1 MFTQT
6 SPFKFLDS
14 YEKKDLGIFFGREKE
29 TRELYESLSGVKHLL
44 IYGPSGAGKTSLIEC
59 GLRNEFSP
67 ADWYAISIR
76 RGENIVASTFKEINL
91 ALEEKIELDPT
102 SGLPLDEDI
111 DLGRSIEKLFSEL
124 FQPVY
129 LLFDQFEEM
138 LISGTLEEKE
148 DFFRRLNQ
156 LVRYKVPCRVL
167 LIMREEFIGYLS
179 EFENLFPT
187 LFTYRFRLEKMTRS
201 RVKQVI
207 QSILQAPYYA
217 DYFKVESPE
226 TLADAILG
234 KLPDDRREIDL
245 SHVQVFLSEL
255 WDRSLDR
262 GEIDQIPCLDL
273 ALIREEDDLE
283 TVLDSFLKKQLRD
296 LAVDYGGDLPLEM
309 LVIMISESF
318 TKLQLDYNTI
328 INSLHHRKVQFRTEQ
343 LPPLLEALEERRI
356 IRRLKSGN
364 STRFEISHDTLALVV
379 GQNLTEEMQLRAKAQ
394 DIYKVYEERQ
404 GYLSQEDLDLL
415 RPYKQYLPYPEDLA
429 QRINASEVY
438 IKEQKAEQLHKA
450 EQQIAKEK
458 TLRKDAETNSRRA
471 RQRTRVAIA
480 ITFFALITAIAAGY
494 FYLDSEVQ
502 REEANKQKNNAIA
515 EKENAQQAK
524 ITSDSL
530 RNVAEL
536 ALENLKREKNAK
548 ELLRFRD
555 LEDRSLV
562 ILEADICPPKEML
575 DDMKSI
581 AGFHPDSLKLRQV
594 IQSISNH
601 QACR

>member
-1 MFTQT
+1 M
-6 SPFKFLDS
+6 
-14 YEKKDLGIFFGREKE
+14 KKRISEFFFGREKE

-76 RGENIVASTFKEINL
+76 RGENIIASTFKEINL
-91 ALEEKIELDPT
+91 ALEDKIELDGET
-102 SGLPLDEDI
+102 GLPVDEDI
-111 DLGRSIEKLFSEL
+111 DLGRLIEKLFGEL

-129 LLFDQFEEM
+129 LLFDQFEEL

-179 EFENLFPT
+179 EYENLFPT

-201 RVKQVI
+201 RVNQVI
-207 QSILQAPYYA
+207 QSILLAPYYT
-217 DYFKVESPE
+217 DYFKVEQPAE
-226 TLADAILG
+226 LADRILS

-262 GEIDQIPCLDL
+262 GNIDPLPVLDL
-273 ALIREEDDLE
+273 ELIREGDDLE

-296 LAVDYGGDLPLEM
+296 LAVDFGSEWPLEI
-309 LVIMISESF
+309 LAIMISESF
-318 TKLQLDYNTI
+318 TKLQLDHQTIVNTLEKRGI
-328 INSLHHRKVQFRTEQ
+328 DIDPKQVL
-343 LPPLLEALEERRI
+343 PLLEALEGRRI
-356 IRRLKSGN
+356 IRRLRSGEL
-364 STRFEISHDTLALVV
+364 TRFEISHDTLALVV
-379 GQNLTEEMQLRAKAQ
+379 GQNLTEEMRLREKAQ
-394 DIYKVYEERQ
+394 DIYGVYAERQ

-415 RPYKQYLPYPEDLA
+415 RPYKQYLPYPEELA
-429 QRINASEVY
+429 QRITASEIY
-438 IKEQKAEQLHKA
+438 IKEQEAEQLHKA
-450 EQQIAKEK
+450 EQQLKKEK
-458 TLRKDAETNSRRA
+458 TLRQTAEHNSKRA

-502 REEANKQKNNAIA
+502 REEANTQKNNAIA

-524 ITSDSL
+524 QISDSL
-530 RNVAEL
+530 RNVAEN
-536 ALENLKREKNAK
+536 ALENLQVEKNAK

-581 AGFHPDSLKLRQV
+581 AGFHPDSMKLRQV

-601 QACR
+601 SACR